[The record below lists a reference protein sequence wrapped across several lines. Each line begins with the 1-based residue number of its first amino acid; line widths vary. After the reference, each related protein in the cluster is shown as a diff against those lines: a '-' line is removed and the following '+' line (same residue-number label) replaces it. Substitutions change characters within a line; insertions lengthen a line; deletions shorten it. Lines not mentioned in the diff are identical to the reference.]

1 MSLKDG
7 NAVIFNGKG
16 LPLEKIKYDLPDTIS
31 EEEILVE
38 ISLAT
43 VWGSDVHTWL
53 GHRPFPTPSILGHE
67 MVGKI
72 IEMGSKIKEDY
83 VGNLLKI
90 NYPVRVGSNWIE
102 ADDYITKP
110 FSQLELLARINAL
123 LRRSNPSSLDDE
135 LKYKDTITMNL
146 KTYRV
151 KRDGSYVK
159 LNPKEFDL
167 LRLFMENPGKVF
179 SRDQLLDKIWG
190 NINVEPRTVDVH
202 IRRLRKNI
210 NINKSKDL
218 IRTVR
223 SSGYSLD
230 IIK

>member
-1 MSLKDG
+1 MKKKILLVEDEDRLAVVLKTFFERKNFAINVIKDG
-7 NAVIFNGKG
+7 EDALFEAESFNPDLILLDWMLPNMSGLEICRQIRQSKELKKTPIIFLTAKG
-16 LPLEKIKYDLPDTIS
+16 
-31 EEEILVE
+31 EEEDKLRGLD
-38 ISLAT
+38 S
-43 VWGSDVHTWL
+43 G
-53 GHRPFPTPSILGHE
+53 
-67 MVGKI
+67 
-72 IEMGSKIKEDY
+72 
-83 VGNLLKI
+83 
-90 NYPVRVGSNWIE
+90 

-123 LRRSNPSSLDDE
+123 LRRSNPSDLDEVLTYKNTILMD
-135 LKYKDTITMNL
+135 LKVH
-146 KTYRV
+146 RV
-151 KRDGSYVK
+151 KRDGKSIK

-167 LRLFMENPGKVF
+167 LKLFLENPGKVF

-190 NINVEPRTVDVH
+190 NVNVEPRTVDVH

-210 NINKSKDL
+210 NINGSKDL

>member
-1 MSLKDG
+1 MKKKLLLVEDEERLGFVLKVFFEKKNFIVEVVKDG
-7 NAVIFNGKG
+7 EDAIFQAENLNPDIILLDWMLPNMSGLEICRQIRTSKDLKKTPVIFLTAKG
-16 LPLEKIKYDLPDTIS
+16 QEEDKLRGLDT
-31 EEEILVE
+31 
-38 ISLAT
+38 
-43 VWGSDVHTWL
+43 G
-53 GHRPFPTPSILGHE
+53 
-67 MVGKI
+67 
-72 IEMGSKIKEDY
+72 
-83 VGNLLKI
+83 
-90 NYPVRVGSNWIE
+90 
-102 ADDYITKP
+102 ADDYVTKP

-123 LRRSNPSSLDDE
+123 LRRSNPSNLDEE
-135 LKYKDTITMNL
+135 LNYKNTITLNL
-146 KTYRV
+146 KTFRV
-151 KRDGSYVK
+151 KREGSPVK

-190 NINVEPRTVDVH
+190 NVNVEPRTVDVH

-210 NINKSKDL
+210 NVHNSKDL

>member
-1 MSLKDG
+1 MVKDG
-7 NAVIFNGKG
+7 EDALFQAENFKPDVVLLDWMLPNLSGLEICRQIRTTKG
-16 LPLEKIKYDLPDTIS
+16 LKKTPIIFLTAKG
-31 EEEILVE
+31 EEEDKLRA
-38 ISLAT
+38 LDT
-43 VWGSDVHTWL
+43 G
-53 GHRPFPTPSILGHE
+53 
-67 MVGKI
+67 
-72 IEMGSKIKEDY
+72 
-83 VGNLLKI
+83 
-90 NYPVRVGSNWIE
+90 

>member
-1 MSLKDG
+1 MKKKILLVEDEDHLGIVLKTFFEKKNFNIEVVKDG
-7 NAVIFNGKG
+7 EDALFQADNFKPDVVLLDWMLPNMSGLEICRQIRTTKGMKKTPIIFLTAKG
-16 LPLEKIKYDLPDTIS
+16 
-31 EEEILVE
+31 EEEDKLRA
-38 ISLAT
+38 LDT
-43 VWGSDVHTWL
+43 G
-53 GHRPFPTPSILGHE
+53 
-67 MVGKI
+67 
-72 IEMGSKIKEDY
+72 
-83 VGNLLKI
+83 
-90 NYPVRVGSNWIE
+90 

-151 KRDGSYVK
+151 KRDGSDVK